1 MVRDEFGLIDYVRSR
16 LSKLGR
22 ADTVVGIGDDA
33 AVLDMGLEK
42 DYLLWAT
49 DSIVEG
55 RHFNFNIGD
64 RSLIGRKAVGAVMSD
79 IAAMGG
85 YPVHITVDMGIAPY
99 VEMEDVDEILR
110 GMMFLTELFSVDIV
124 GGDTVASDRL
134 YISVGCLGR
143 VEREWLTLRSGARKF
158 DEIWVSGPLGGSI
171 YGRHMSVS
179 PRIPEARF
187 LVQNFRPTAMIDI
200 SDGLVADLYH
210 ILEESRVVGEIV
222 RDWIPLHKDARSFDE
237 ALYMGEDFEL
247 LFCLSEEDSRR
258 LEAIGNRLEY
268 RFYRI
273 GKVLERGNPGLYM
286 RDGEAVYPLDKRG
299 FSHF

>member
-1 MVRDEFGLIDYVRSR
+1 MVKDEFGLITYLRSR
-16 LSKLGR
+16 LASMR
-22 ADTVVGIGDDA
+22 RTDTVVGIGDDA

-55 RHFNFNIGD
+55 KHFNFNIEA
-64 RSLIGRKAVGAVMSD
+64 RALIGRKAVGTAMSD

-85 YPVHITVDMGIAPY
+85 YPVHITVDIGLPPY
-99 VEMEDVDEILR
+99 VEMEDVNELLK
-110 GMMFLTELFSVDIV
+110 GMEFLADLFSVDIV

-143 VEREWLTLRSGARKF
+143 VEKEWLTLRSGARKL

-171 YGRHMSVS
+171 YGRHLKVS
-179 PRIPEARF
+179 PRVPEARF
-187 LVQNFRPTAMIDI
+187 LVQNFKPTAMIDI

-210 ILEESRVVGEIV
+210 ILEESQVVAEIV

-247 LFCLSEEDSRR
+247 LFCLSEDDSRR
-258 LEAIGNRLEY
+258 LEAMGNKLEY
-268 RFYRI
+268 RFYHI
-273 GKVLERGNPGLYM
+273 GKVLEAGSIGLYM
-286 RDGEAVYPLDKRG
+286 RDGEAVYPLERRG